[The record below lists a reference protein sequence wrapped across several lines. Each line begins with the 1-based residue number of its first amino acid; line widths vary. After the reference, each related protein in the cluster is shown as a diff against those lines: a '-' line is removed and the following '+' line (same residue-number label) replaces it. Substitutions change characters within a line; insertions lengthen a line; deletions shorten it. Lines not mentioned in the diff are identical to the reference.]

1 MKMKQP
7 ACTIAMV
14 CLISFAS
21 VSAHAKNYRFAT
33 NVSDD
38 STAGLLIGEFADAV
52 AERTEGRVTF
62 KLFNNSVL
70 GDQPQYLQQIQNN
83 VIDAGLVNSGTLEN
97 VVPTVGVMNLPY
109 IFRTSEEYGKVMTAP
124 EVNDILANAYA
135 EKGIAP
141 LGFISSGFRSI
152 YTREPISGFDDLKGL
167 KLRSI
172 ASPTYTEM
180 LTLFGAVPT
189 PLPFGDL
196 YAGLQQDVVDG
207 AEGGLAG
214 LYSAKF
220 GEVAKYAVVTNQTR
234 LTDFIVTSSR
244 FREGLSPED
253 LAIVDEEFEKVS
265 LKSIEFADMK
275 EEEDLAKAVDEM
287 DVEVIEVD
295 TTPFMEA
302 VEPMYEQARE
312 DDEKKP
318 LIDAIFALTDR

>member
-1 MKMKQP
+1 MLKQP
-7 ACTIAMV
+7 ICTLAAA
-14 CLISFAS
+14 CLISLVS
-21 VSAHAKNYRFAT
+21 VSAHAKNFRFAT

-52 AERTEGRVTF
+52 EDRTEGRVTF
-62 KLFNNSVL
+62 KLFNNGVL

-97 VVPTVGVMNLPY
+97 VVPAIGVMNLPY
-109 IFRTSEEYGKVMTAP
+109 IFRTSEEYGDVMTSP
-124 EVNDILANAYA
+124 EINDILSSAYA
-135 EKGIAP
+135 DKGIAP

-152 YTREPISGFDDLKGL
+152 YTKEPISGFDDLAGL

-172 ASPTYTEM
+172 ASPTYTRM

-214 LYSAKF
+214 MYSAKF
-220 GEVAKYAVVTNQTR
+220 GEVAKYAIVTNQTR

-244 FREGLSPED
+244 FREALSPED

-265 LKSIEFADMK
+265 LKSIGFADIK
-275 EEEDLAKAVDEM
+275 EEEDLAKAVAEM

-295 TTPFMEA
+295 TTPFQES
-302 VEPMYEQARE
+302 VKPMYEEARE
-312 DDEKKP
+312 DTDKKP
-318 LIDAIFALTDR
+318 LIDAIFALTGR